1 MAAYGRRTWVERG
14 EAFTVYFGLLAR
26 IAPFGERDGRL
37 VARVPFSGLAGR
49 EATPGML
56 AFIAVML
63 GSVGFDGFSRSPF
76 WQDLRADLEAA
87 VRPRTTAAPRS

>member
-26 IAPFGERDGRL
+26 IAPFGEREGRL
-37 VARVPFSGLAGR
+37 VVRVPFSGLAGR

-63 GSVGFDGFSRSPF
+63 GSVGFDGFSRSSF
-76 WQDLRADLEAA
+76 WQDLRADVEGPYILDVTGHA
-87 VRPRTTAAPRS
+87 RS